1 MPNTTR
7 KWNEIQKGFESK
19 WNFPRCC
26 GALDGKH
33 IRIKRPPNSTSLF
46 YNYKGTYSIVLFAM
60 VDADYCFTYIDVGQD
75 GRANDSTVF
84 KNSTLKIALEQNL
97 LNWPNEGLCVAD
109 DAFCLTPYC
118 LKPFSHRGLDVAERV
133 FNYRLSRARRVAENA
148 FGILASRFRVFNT
161 PIPLNVDTTETLVK
175 SACAIHNWLRQTSSR
190 TYIPSGSVDEED
202 FNTAMITPGAW
213 RNVPTLMAP
222 LGRLYSSNN
231 CGRTGE
237 KVRQWY
243 MHQFMTSFSVPWQ
256 MRSIGVEPDDN
267 KWGE

>member
-1 MPNTTR
+1 MKSKRDLSLNGTFLDAAALWMESILELNGLLIQPLCFTT
-7 KWNEIQKGFESK
+7 
-19 WNFPRCC
+19 
-26 GALDGKH
+26 
-33 IRIKRPPNSTSLF
+33 IRER
-46 YNYKGTYSIVLFAM
+46 IVLCCLPWSM
-60 VDADYCFTYIDVGQD
+60 WTIVSHIDVGQD

-97 LNWPNEGLCVAD
+97 LNLPNEGLCVAD

-118 LKPFSHRGLDVAERV
+118 LKPFSHRGLNVAERV

-148 FGILASRFRVFNT
+148 FGILSSRFRVFNT